1 MPLSKIFS
9 EETAMFEL
17 ESGGKS
23 SRKRE
28 RTVTQAGNVLKK
40 NKEKETPGS
49 RSLSTA
55 RSVSLNPLF
64 PWT

>member
-40 NKEKETPGS
+40 NQRERDPRFE
-49 RSLSTA
+49 
-55 RSVSLNPLF
+55 VSFDGALGFAESPL